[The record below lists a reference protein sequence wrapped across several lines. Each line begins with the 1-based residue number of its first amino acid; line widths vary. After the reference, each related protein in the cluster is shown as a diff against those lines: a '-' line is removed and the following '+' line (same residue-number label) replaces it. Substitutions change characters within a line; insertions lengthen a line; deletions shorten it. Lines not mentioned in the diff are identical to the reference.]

1 MKANEI
7 KEKSKQNIIYIVIG
21 FVFVIITGA
30 ILVKNI
36 LSAKEYYL
44 LKNGT
49 LEKTEFVT
57 AYVVKNEKIIE
68 KDTTKTIVPVLSNG
82 SKAQKGG
89 IIATYKGKEYENYEE
104 TLASMDKEIL
114 QAMQD
119 LPTVY
124 SSEVDTLD
132 LSIYGLVKEI
142 DEETSTAKMQEYKQ
156 KINNNINKR
165 ATIIGDLSP
174 AGATVKKLIEERNEY
189 EAKAKK
195 SNDNV
200 IAEMTGIVSYST
212 DGLEEK
218 LKVSDIEN
226 LSYSKISKLVKET
239 QKVASKNIKIVNNYE
254 AYIVTK
260 VSKENKDYINEG
272 YEYDIRLIEDSNYE
286 LEATL
291 QKVVENDNN
300 IELYFKISNGI
311 EELVDLRDIEVE
323 IVWWQRSGMVVL
335 NKAIVKENDISY
347 INVIKYSET
356 VKIPVKILRSND
368 TYSIITNYETEELE
382 TIGVSTDYEIK
393 LHDRVV
399 IN

>member
-36 LSAKEYYL
+36 LSTKEYFL

-114 QAMQD
+114 QTMQD

-132 LSIYGLVKEI
+132 LSIYSLVKEI

-156 KINNNINKR
+156 RINNNINKR

-239 QKVASKNIKIVNNYE
+239 SKVASKNIKIVNNYE

-286 LEATL
+286 LEAVL
-291 QKVVENDNN
+291 QKVVENEND

-335 NKAIVKENDISY
+335 NKAIFKENDISY

-356 VKIPVKILRSND
+356 VKIPVKVLRSND
-368 TYSIITNYETEELE
+368 TYSIITNYETKELE

-399 IN
+399 ID

>member
-36 LSAKEYYL
+36 LSTKEYFL

-114 QAMQD
+114 QTMQD

-132 LSIYGLVKEI
+132 LSIYSLVKEI

-195 SNDNV
+195 SNDNI

-239 QKVASKNIKIVNNYE
+239 SKVASKNIKIVNNYE

-286 LEATL
+286 LEAVL
-291 QKVVENDNN
+291 QKVVENEND

-335 NKAIVKENDISY
+335 NKAIFKENDISY

-356 VKIPVKILRSND
+356 VKIPVKVLRSND

-399 IN
+399 ID

>member
-36 LSAKEYYL
+36 LSTKEYFL

-114 QAMQD
+114 QTMQD

-132 LSIYGLVKEI
+132 LSIYSLVKEI

-156 KINNNINKR
+156 RINNNINKR

-239 QKVASKNIKIVNNYE
+239 SKVASKNIKIVNNYE

-286 LEATL
+286 LEAVL
-291 QKVVENDNN
+291 QKVVENEND

-335 NKAIVKENDISY
+335 NKAIFKENDISY

-356 VKIPVKILRSND
+356 VKIPVKVLRSND

-399 IN
+399 ID

>member
-36 LSAKEYYL
+36 LSTKEYFL

-114 QAMQD
+114 QTMQD

-132 LSIYGLVKEI
+132 LSIYSLVKEI

-195 SNDNV
+195 SNDNI

-239 QKVASKNIKIVNNYE
+239 SKVASKNIKIVNNYE

-286 LEATL
+286 LEAVL
-291 QKVVENDNN
+291 QKVVENEKD

-335 NKAIVKENDISY
+335 NKAIFKENDISY

-356 VKIPVKILRSND
+356 VKIPVKVLRSND

-399 IN
+399 ID

>member
-132 LSIYGLVKEI
+132 LSIYSLVKEI

-174 AGATVKKLIEERNEY
+174 AGATVKKLIEERNKY

-226 LSYSKISKLVKET
+226 LSYSQISKLVKET
-239 QKVASKNIKIVNNYE
+239 PKVASKNIKIVNNYE

-291 QKVVENDNN
+291 QKVVENDND

-311 EELVDLRDIEVE
+311 EELVDLRDIEIE

-335 NKAIVKENDISY
+335 NKAIIKENDISY

-356 VKIPVKILRSND
+356 VKIPVKVLRSND

>member
-36 LSAKEYYL
+36 LSTKEYFL

-114 QAMQD
+114 QTMQD

-132 LSIYGLVKEI
+132 LSIYSLVKEI

-156 KINNNINKR
+156 RINNNINKR

-239 QKVASKNIKIVNNYE
+239 LKVASKNIKIVNNYE

-286 LEATL
+286 LEAVL
-291 QKVVENDNN
+291 QKVVENEND

-335 NKAIVKENDISY
+335 NKAIFKENDISY

-356 VKIPVKILRSND
+356 VKIPVKVLRSND
-368 TYSIITNYETEELE
+368 TYSIITNYETKELE

-399 IN
+399 ID